1 MLGAGLYVV
10 SDAPPAPPFSLYNV
24 FVGIKKCDLRDL
36 IVKVYQKKCLGIH
49 FQTICNCTVDAC
61 S

>member
-36 IVKVYQKKCLGIH
+36 IV
-49 FQTICNCTVDAC
+49 TVLSQSVKRSVWAFTFKL
-61 S
+61 SVIVL